1 MTNYLDLS
9 KAKAAA
15 ALQEF
20 LDERG
25 PALERLRECLVA
37 DGQDPAAL
45 LDGTPES
52 LVPLWHWMLSRFT
65 RLDAPGATDP
75 ASVPREAWP
84 SWERYTYEEERTLSL
99 ESLTLLDG
107 LVSYVAEVVQERA
120 PLARWEIARHPIKRY
135 AYNNHPVLVSG
146 KGDDHNF
153 LPGVPTVDA
162 RAALHGTRES
172 PDDTMADYALRLIER
187 LNGPREDNDV
197 LMAPEPPFEIEE
209 IRDEPGGYD
218 FEIWLSDEIAH
229 ERSFKVD
236 GLVRR
241 LSREDG
247 VNEAFREDR
256 ELILVRAPAWSA
268 GELEVWLAP
277 RLRTGWIST
286 LRRRLLPD

>member
-9 KAKAAA
+9 EAKAAA

-25 PALERLRECLVA
+25 PALERLRERLVA
-37 DGQDPAAL
+37 DGHDPAVF

-52 LVPLWHWMLSRFT
+52 LVPLWRWMLSRFT

-75 ASVPREAWP
+75 ASLPRETWP
-84 SWERYTYEEERTLSL
+84 SWERYTHEDERTLSL

-107 LVSYVAEVVQERA
+107 LVSYLAEVVQERA
-120 PLARWEIARHPIKRY
+120 PLARWVVARHSIERY

-146 KGDDHNF
+146 KGGEHNF
-153 LPGVPTVDA
+153 LPGLPVVSA
-162 RAALHGTRES
+162 RAALRSALES
-172 PDDTMADYALRLIER
+172 PDDAMKDYALRLIER
-187 LNGPREDNDV
+187 LNGTEEIPA
-197 LMAPEPPFEIEE
+197 APMEAEPPFEVEE
-209 IRDEPGGYD
+209 VRDEPGGID
-218 FEIWLSDEIAH
+218 FEIGLSDEIAH
-229 ERSFKVD
+229 VYSLKVD
-236 GLVRR
+236 WLVRR

-268 GELEVWLAP
+268 DELEVWLAP

-286 LRRRLLPD
+286 LRRRFLPD